1 MKRLSTFRPRR
12 GMALVTFAV
21 LALVIG
27 LVPGA
32 SATVTGARSS
42 AILPVRQCAD
52 LVRTFD
58 IPGAATRVTSATV
71 VPAGAEPAHCDVRGV
86 IEPAVGFQLRLPTET
101 YQGRYL
107 QYGCGGFCGMFF
119 PAPFADCGIPNGGDV
134 AVAVTDDGHTSD
146 NPFPPV
152 DASWAA
158 DNQAARNDWQ
168 FRAPHVLSKAA
179 KRIIATYYG
188 AQPRTSYFSGCSNGG
203 REGLLLAQRY
213 PHDFDGIIAGAPG
226 AFIYPLA
233 VSLAWNVRSNTAADG
248 DPILTI
254 AKLPVLHAAVMAACD
269 GLDGLVDNQLEDPR
283 SCRFDPASIR
293 CPAGTDQP
301 SCLTAAQTVA
311 VRKLY
316 AGPADPAGRRLY
328 PGGQAYGSEL
338 AWAGWVIP
346 DPVLGA
352 FGAELAD
359 NALRYIGYPI
369 GTPHSSLA
377 DFEFTAREF
386 HRLTPEG
393 VRANSLSLDL
403 REFRRAGG
411 KLVIWHGWADSAIP
425 PEGTL
430 DYYQR
435 LADRNGGLRATQ
447 QWARTFMVPSVY
459 HCGDGSGLTEF
470 DPFPELVA
478 WVERGTAPA
487 RVVARGRDAS
497 GAVVRTRPVFP
508 YPLRAAYD
516 GSGSTD
522 DAANF
527 VPERPSGAVH
537 DRIRWVGDYLYAL
550 PGPVA
555 R

>member
-1 MKRLSTFRPRR
+1 MMRFRP
-12 GMALVTFAV
+12 GVAFVSFAV

-32 SATVTGARSS
+32 SATATPTPANAQTS
-42 AILPVRQCAD
+42 AIRPVLECAD

-86 IEPAVGFQLRLPTET
+86 ISPAVGFQLRLPTET
-101 YQGRYL
+101 FQGRYL
-107 QYGCGGFCGMFF
+107 QYGCGGFCGILF

-146 NPFPPV
+146 DPSAPI
-152 DASWAA
+152 DGRWGA
-158 DNQAARNDWQ
+158 DNQAARDDWQ

-179 KRIIATYYG
+179 KRVIATYYG
-188 AQPRTSYFSGCSNGG
+188 SPPRKSYFSGCSNGG

-213 PHDFDGIIAGAPG
+213 PYDFDGIIAGAPG
-226 AFIYPLA
+226 AYIGPLA
-233 VSLAWNVRSNTAADG
+233 AYETWNARANLAANG
-248 DPILTI
+248 DSILTT
-254 AKLPVLHAAVMAACD
+254 AKLPVLHSAVMAACD
-269 GLDGLVDNQLEDPR
+269 GLDGVVDGQLEDPR
-283 SCRFDPASIR
+283 ECRFDPASIQ

-301 SCLTAAQTVA
+301 ACLTGAQVET
-311 VRKLY
+311 VRKVY
-316 AGPADPAGRRLY
+316 AGPADQAGKRLY

-338 AWAGWVIP
+338 AWEGWFVP
-346 DPVLGA
+346 APGFGGALG
-352 FGAELAD
+352 D
-359 NALRYIGYPI
+359 NYLRYLGYPI
-369 GTPHSSLA
+369 GTPHSSLET
-377 DFEFTAREF
+377 FGFTTREF

-393 VRANSLSLDL
+393 ARANSLSLDL
-403 REFRRAGG
+403 RSFRRAGG
-411 KLVIWHGWADSAIP
+411 KLIIWHGWADSAIP

-435 LADRNGGLRATQ
+435 LAERNGGLRATQ

-459 HCGDGSGLTEF
+459 HCGGGSGLTEF

-478 WVERGTAPA
+478 WVERGTAPS
-487 RVVARGRDAS
+487 RVVARGLDAS
-497 GAVVRTRPVFP
+497 GALVRTRPVFP

-516 GSGSTD
+516 GSGSID

-527 VPERPSGAVH
+527 VPERPSGPVN

>member
-1 MKRLSTFRPRR
+1 MMRFRP
-12 GMALVTFAV
+12 GSAFVSFAV

-27 LVPGA
+27 LMPSA
-32 SATVTGARSS
+32 SATAAPTPANAAPAA
-42 AILPVRQCAD
+42 AIRPVRECAD

-86 IEPAVGFQLRLPTET
+86 IEPAIGFQLRLPTET
-101 YQGRYL
+101 FQGRYL
-107 QYGCGGFCGMFF
+107 QYGCGGFCGMLF

-146 NPFPPV
+146 DPFPPI
-152 DASWAA
+152 DGRWGA
-158 DNQAARNDWQ
+158 DNQAARDDWQ

-179 KRIIATYYG
+179 KRVIATYYG
-188 AQPRTSYFSGCSNGG
+188 SPPRKSYFSGCSNGG

-213 PHDFDGIIAGAPG
+213 PHDFDGIIAGAPAAYFG
-226 AFIYPLA
+226 PLA
-233 VSLAWNVRSNTAADG
+233 VYETWNARANLAANG
-248 DPILTI
+248 DSILTT
-254 AKLPVLHAAVMAACD
+254 AKLPALHSAVMATCD
-269 GLDGLVDNQLEDPR
+269 GLDGVVDGQLEDPR
-283 SCRFDPASIR
+283 ECQFDPASIQ
-293 CPAGTDQP
+293 CPAGADQP
-301 SCLTAAQTVA
+301 TCLTGEQVET
-311 VRKLY
+311 VRKVY
-316 AGPADPAGRRLY
+316 AGPADAAGKRLY

-338 AWAGWVIP
+338 AWEGWFVP
-346 DPVLGA
+346 APGFGGALG
-352 FGAELAD
+352 D
-359 NALRYIGYPI
+359 NYLRYLGYPI

-393 VRANSLSLDL
+393 ARANSLSLDL

-411 KLVIWHGWADSAIP
+411 KLIIFHGWADSAIP

-435 LADRNGGLRATQ
+435 LAERNGGLRATQ

-478 WVERGTAPA
+478 WVERGAAPS

-516 GSGSTD
+516 GSGSID

-527 VPERPSGAVH
+527 VPERPSGPVK
-537 DRIRWVGDYLYAL
+537 DRIRWLGDYLYSV
-550 PGPVA
+550 PGPVSP
-555 R
+555 